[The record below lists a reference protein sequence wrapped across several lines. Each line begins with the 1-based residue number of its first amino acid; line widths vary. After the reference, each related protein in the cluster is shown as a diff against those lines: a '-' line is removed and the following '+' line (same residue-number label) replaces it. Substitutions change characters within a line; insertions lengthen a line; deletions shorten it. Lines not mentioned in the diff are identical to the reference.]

1 MTLTQIKGLGWALL
15 SVFFWGTMFPVGR
28 FLIGG
33 NRIDPV
39 SLGILR
45 FAIGGTALFLA
56 GLLLYRKKMFEL
68 TRAEWFR
75 LPFQGLVGAS
85 MMALLLFMA
94 QKEIPVINA
103 SMLEAIVP
111 LQIFVIT
118 LCLGKKGSPVQFAGL
133 LLGFLGCLLVLRVID
148 GGGIALK
155 ALKRGDLL
163 IFLSGLCWA
172 VYTVW
177 GRRTIQHI
185 GGWIYSSW
193 TLLWGA
199 VWLILFL
206 PFSPDKVRLPGDPL
220 SWGWILYFGIGP
232 SALAFYGWNEAQKF
246 IPVALLS
253 LNEYFVP
260 MIAAAFGY
268 LFLHETITVW
278 QTAGAIL
285 ILGAVLME
293 PDLFPRKKHS
303 L

>member
-1 MTLTQIKGLGWALL
+1 
-15 SVFFWGTMFPVGR
+15 
-28 FLIGG
+28 
-33 NRIDPV
+33 
-39 SLGILR
+39 
-45 FAIGGTALFLA
+45 
-56 GLLLYRKKMFEL
+56 
-68 TRAEWFR
+68 
-75 LPFQGLVGAS
+75 
-85 MMALLLFMA
+85 
-94 QKEIPVINA
+94 
-103 SMLEAIVP
+103 MLEAIVP
-111 LQIFVIT
+111 LQFFVIA
-118 LCLGKKGSPVQFAGL
+118 LCSGKRGSLVQFAGL
-133 LLGFLGCLLVLRVID
+133 LLGFLGCLLVLRVINGD
-148 GGGIALK
+148 GIALK

-172 VYTVW
+172 LYTVW
-177 GRRTIQHI
+177 GRRTIQRI

-206 PFSPDKVRLPGDPL
+206 PFSPDKVRLPGDPV

-268 LFLHETITVW
+268 LFLHETITLW
-278 QTAGAIL
+278 QAAGAIL